1 MSKWQQ
7 AIYDRTAADILART
21 AKAFF
26 NVADWVRIYGNTEQV
41 NAFVRL
47 MTGLDVAL
55 TPLTAPVATSFPD
68 VSEINSLIE
77 NIDRL
82 RAAVPLPSGLG
93 LVALKHDYVAG
104 PGAEAPDYEDVNDW
118 ERDLLL
124 VRDLLVKA
132 ADRLVW
138 CGVGAAGQPRTWQNR
153 FRIWPHYVPAAD
165 TPVRRPRTGLAVSGS
180 GYGRQNSFRRY

>member
-1 MSKWQQ
+1 MSKWQP
-7 AIYDRTAADILART
+7 AVTDRTQADILART

-26 NVADWVRIYGNTEQV
+26 NVSDWVRIYGNTEQV

-68 VSEINSLIE
+68 VGEINSLIE
-77 NIDRL
+77 NIDLL

-104 PGAEAPDYEDVNDW
+104 TGAEAPDYEDVNDW
-118 ERDLLL
+118 ERDLEL
-124 VRDLLVKA
+124 VRDCLAKV
-132 ADRLVW
+132 ADYTVY
-138 CGVGAAGQPRTWQNR
+138 CGVAAAGQPRHWQAR
-153 FRIWPHYVPAAD
+153 YRRWAWVQPAAS
-165 TPVRRPRTGLAVSGS
+165 PVRRARAGPATCGAGIT
-180 GYGRQNSFRRY
+180 RQNTWRKYG